1 MRGRRAAN
9 EYSKFVL
16 LLIIALLI
24 CEVHPGLSEIRN
36 IEYTFVSDTCA
47 REILDFFQAP
57 ILHGVS
63 LKSVRKAG
71 EKSAAFR
78 LTLAATLS
86 FGLAEGEL
94 IRRCRSFYSS
104 YPSGERGSSPESP
117 RSDAACMDDAG
128 SCIPVR
134 CRRFPPVHPSA

>member
-1 MRGRRAAN
+1 MTQNERGGSVVRGRRAAN

-36 IEYTFVSDTCA
+36 IEYIFVSDTCA

-86 FGLAEGEL
+86 FGLAEAEL

-104 YPSGERGSSPESP
+104 YPSGELADILDYIHELDGKK
-117 RSDAACMDDAG
+117 
-128 SCIPVR
+128 
-134 CRRFPPVHPSA
+134 